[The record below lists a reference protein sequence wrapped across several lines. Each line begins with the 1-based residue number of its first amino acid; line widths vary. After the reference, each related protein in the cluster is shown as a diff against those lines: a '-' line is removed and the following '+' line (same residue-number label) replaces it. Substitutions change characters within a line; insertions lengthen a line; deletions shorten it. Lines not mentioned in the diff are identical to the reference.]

1 MRKGT
6 ARQQTLFL
14 ALINGAV
21 RMIGF
26 CMRVALSRLL
36 GAEIMGI
43 GELAGSIHM
52 LAITPLTS
60 GLPLAVSRLTAKET
74 AADAGAA
81 LGAGKRLVWL
91 ASLFFVPLY
100 LLLSPWIARWTGDVR
115 VLPSLL
121 FSAPCIF
128 ILGYSGV
135 YNGYCFGTERVFA
148 PAWSEGIEQLVRAG
162 LAISL
167 VTLLPGLAAAWSAA
181 IPIFSTMVA
190 EICGLVFV
198 LVALRPPHAER
209 ARCLPLMRPV
219 LHLALPATGSRMI
232 ATALRS
238 MMAVL
243 TPVLLVRSGL
253 PQTEATARLG
263 MLSGMVLPVVMA
275 PCIFTS
281 ALSMVALPRLSK
293 AEGDLVRLKA
303 LLRQFTRDSLL
314 IGLLCMAG
322 VYLLAPFAAARVFRL
337 PELTPLFRVAAPL
350 VPLMS
355 LAHIS
360 SGMVAGL
367 GQQKR
372 AFGGALLA
380 STVTLLLHMALT
392 IRPALRLTGALVAL
406 GVGEV
411 LTVCWNMAVLRLR
424 CRQLQTR

>member
-21 RMIGF
+21 RLVGF
-26 CMRVALSRLL
+26 TMRVALSRLL

-52 LAITPLTS
+52 LAITPLTA
-60 GLPLAVSRLTAKET
+60 GLPLAVSRLTAKE
-74 AADAGAA
+74 DRGERGAA

-91 ASLFFVPLY
+91 ASLVLVPVY
-100 LLLSPWIARWTGDVR
+100 LLLSPAIAHWTGDVR

-162 LAISL
+162 LAVAL
-167 VTLLPGLAAAWSAA
+167 VLLLPGLTAAWSAA

-190 EICGLVFV
+190 EICGLIFV
-198 LVALRPPHAER
+198 LLVLRPPRVEKAL
-209 ARCLPLMRPV
+209 CLPKMRPI
-219 LHLALPATGSRMI
+219 LTLALPATGSRLI

-238 MMAVL
+238 MIAVL

-253 PQTEATARLG
+253 AQAEATARLG
-263 MLSGMVLPVVMA
+263 MLSGMVMPIVMA
-275 PCIFTS
+275 PCVFTS
-281 ALSMVALPRLSK
+281 ALSMVALPRLAK
-293 AEGDLVRLKA
+293 AEGEPERLKA
-303 LLRQFTRDSLL
+303 LLAQFTRDSLL
-314 IGLLCMAG
+314 IGFLCMAG
-322 VYLLAPFAAARVFRL
+322 VYWLSPFVAARVFRL
-337 PELTPLFRVAAPL
+337 PELTGLFRIAAPL

-372 AFGGALLA
+372 AFWGALL
-380 STVTLLLHMALT
+380 SSGMTLLLHMLLT
-392 IRPALRLTGALVAL
+392 TQPTLRLTGALIAL
-406 GVGEV
+406 SAGEV
-411 LTVCWNMAVLRLR
+411 LTASWNMAVLYRR
-424 CRQLQTR
+424 CRQLDAR